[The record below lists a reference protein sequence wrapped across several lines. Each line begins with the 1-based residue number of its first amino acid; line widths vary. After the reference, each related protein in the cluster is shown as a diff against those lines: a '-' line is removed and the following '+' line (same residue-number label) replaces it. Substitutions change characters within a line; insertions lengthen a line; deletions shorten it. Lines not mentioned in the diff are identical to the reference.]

1 MRLTLFRTLFLA
13 LTFSFP
19 LSCIH
24 EPAPTCVG
32 VELSIEATTTDP
44 MAGQKNGTIQV
55 AAAGNSKYFTY
66 SINGVDFQATSK
78 FVGLDSG
85 KYKITVRNSWGCTTT
100 TSVYLNRID
109 PCVGITLTATTKQP
123 TAGLSDGTLTASLTN
138 AQGYTF
144 SLNNGTA
151 QTSNVFTG
159 LGAGNYT
166 LIAQHN
172 SNGCRFTFNTTL
184 TGTNP
189 CAGITVLVAGT
200 TTAPT
205 LGQSDGSIVANATG
219 GSGFS
224 YALNGGTFQTSNT
237 FTGLAAG
244 SYQLTAKSAA
254 GCLGT
259 TAITLS
265 SNNPCAGVTVGV
277 TTTFTNPTTGLS
289 DGSITAT
296 ATGNTGFTYSINN
309 GQFQSSGTFTGLATG
324 NYLIT
329 AKSNTGGCTGTTQ
342 VALGSNNPCA
352 GVTIAVTGTVTGAT
366 TGTTNGNITASASGG
381 TGLTFSINN
390 GAYQSSGTFSNLAAG
405 IYTIVA
411 KSAAGCIGS
420 AQFTVNSINPCAGV
434 TITVTG
440 TTTAASAGV
449 SNGTV
454 SATATGATGLTYN
467 INGGAFQ
474 PTGTFTGLVAGSYT
488 VTAKSTAG
496 CTGSSVFTV
505 GTLNPC
511 QNTTITLTATPTVS
525 SNCVTP
531 GTGSIAVSASGSTG
545 FTYNI
550 NNGAY
555 QASGNFTALSP
566 ATYIVGVKDVNG
578 CTQTAS
584 VIVGTVA
591 AGPKFTA
598 VKNLVIARCGGSGC
612 HLNGQTQK
620 GYNFDTDCK
629 IVSAW
634 NGINGSCVTYT
645 LNTMPLSPQPNLT
658 AAEKQAITDWVN
670 AGHGFAN

>member
-1 MRLTLFRTLFLA
+1 MRHNLFRALLLAVTL
-13 LTFSFP
+13 SFP

-32 VELSIEATTTDP
+32 VELNVEAATTDP
-44 MAGQKNGTIQV
+44 MAAQKNGTILV
-55 AAAGNSKYFTY
+55 SAAGNSKYFTY

-85 KYKITVRNSWGCTTT
+85 KYTITARNSWGCTTT
-100 TSVYLNRID
+100 TSVHLTRID
-109 PCVGITLTATTKQP
+109 PCAGITLTASAKQP
-123 TAGLSDGTLTASLTN
+123 TAGLSDGTLTASLAN
-138 AQGYTF
+138 GQGYTF

-159 LGAGNYT
+159 LAAGNYT
-166 LIAQHN
+166 LVAQHP
-172 SNGCRFTFNTTL
+172 SNGCKFTFNTTL

-189 CAGITVLVAGT
+189 CAGVTVTVGAT

-205 LGQSDGSIVANATG
+205 LGQSDGSIVASATG
-219 GSGFS
+219 GSGFT
-224 YALNGGTFQTSNT
+224 YALNGGTYQTNGT

-244 SYQLTAKSAA
+244 TYQLAAKSAA

-259 TAITLS
+259 TTITLS
-265 SNNPCAGVTVGV
+265 ANNPCSGVTVAV
-277 TTTFTNPTTGLS
+277 TATSTNPTTGLS
-289 DGSITAT
+289 DGIITAT
-296 ATGNTGFTYSINN
+296 ATGSTGFTYSINN
-309 GQFQSSGTFTGLATG
+309 GPFQSSGTFTGLATG

-329 AKSNTGGCTGTTQ
+329 AKSNTGCTGTTQ

-352 GVTIAVTGTVTGAT
+352 SVTITVTGTVTGAT
-366 TGTTNGNITASASGG
+366 TGTTNGSINASASGG
-381 TGLTFSINN
+381 TGFTYNINN
-390 GAYQSSGTFSNLAAG
+390 GAYQSSGIFGNLAAG

-420 AQFTVNSINPCAGV
+420 AQFTVNSVNPCAGV

-440 TTTAASAGV
+440 TTTAASTGQ
-449 SNGTV
+449 SNGSVT
-454 SATATGATGLTYN
+454 AAATGATGITYS

-474 PTGTFTGLVAGSYT
+474 STGTFTGLAAGSYT

-496 CTGSSVFTV
+496 CTGSAVFTV

-511 QNTTITLTATPTVS
+511 QNTTITLTATPTAS
-525 SNCVTP
+525 NNCVTP
-531 GTGSIAVSASGSTG
+531 GTGSIAASASGSTG

-555 QASGNFTALSP
+555 QASANFTALSP
-566 ATYIVGVKDVNG
+566 ATYTIGVKDVNG
-578 CTQTAS
+578 CTQTTS
-584 VIVGTVA
+584 VVVSTVA

-634 NGINGSCVTYT
+634 SGINGSCVTYT
-645 LNTMPLSPQPNLT
+645 LNKMPLSPQPNLT
-658 AAEKQAITDWVN
+658 ATEKQAITDWVN